1 MSNRYDQ
8 LVHIIDLIKPRTI
21 VEVGTQA
28 GYSAVKMIQQAMKYR
43 KSIQYVGYDL
53 FEDATPET
61 DEAELNIKPHHT
73 VEQVEGFIKSKCPGA
88 EVHLIKGNTRQ
99 TLKPISADLCFID
112 GGHSIETIANDYEKC
127 KGSTVIV
134 LDDYY
139 SPDKDGKEP
148 DTELYGCNKL
158 VSDLPNALVLPVRNE
173 VRTGGAV
180 QMVLVLGET

>member
-1 MSNRYDQ
+1 MNRYSQ
-8 LVHIIDLIKPRTI
+8 LVHIIDLIKPKTI
-21 VEVGTQA
+21 VEIGTQA
-28 GYSAVKMIQQAMKYR
+28 GHSAVKMIQQAMKYR

-73 VEQVEGFIKSKCPGA
+73 VEQVEGFIKQHCPGA
-88 EVHLIKGNTRQ
+88 EVLLIKGNTRQ

-112 GGHSIETIANDYEKC
+112 GGHSVETIANDYDKC
-127 KGSTVIV
+127 KGSSVVV

-139 SPDKDGKEP
+139 TADNNGQVPDLN
-148 DTELYGCNKL
+148 LYGCNQL
-158 VSDLPNALVLPVRNE
+158 VSDMQNALILPIRDG

-180 QMVLVLGET
+180 QMVMVLGGQ